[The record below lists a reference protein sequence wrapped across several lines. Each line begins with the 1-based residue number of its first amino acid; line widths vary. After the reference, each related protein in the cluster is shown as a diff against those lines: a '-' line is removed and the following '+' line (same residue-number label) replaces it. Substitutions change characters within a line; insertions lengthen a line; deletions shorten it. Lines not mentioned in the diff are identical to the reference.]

1 MMYLMVFPIPE
12 GLVCVMW
19 YIVGY
24 FISLWLFV
32 TVERCRSLTRW
43 HAVSIS
49 VTTSPIFP
57 SLISKSIVKQ
67 VTWRYDSAGLRHF
80 FPYLILIRL
89 KTEKTAQKYPG
100 QSCCSSSC
108 HFSFFLFF
116 FFSFL
121 NCSSDQISVV
131 PTRSGFCVCVCKSLP
146 SKLRWKQ
153 MIAQHFNSLL
163 VCACALSFGPSVLFQ
178 VVLSCTLA
186 RLEVPVRVL
195 AARQVDTRPSRP
207 PPTRSLHPRRV
218 SPFRRSEPWSK
229 EGSQGE
235 EHLPRKWSFSFPKL
249 TVLQLRKLWRCHH
262 RPTTIP
268 PLPKG
273 LVASL
278 ARSPVSTYSPPSSLF
293 SSFLG
298 HQQFFIVFLHLT
310 TVVTS
315 SFTETGGM
323 VLLCKVCGDIASG
336 FHYGVHACEGCK
348 VRPKKGYI
356 MPRLSFS
363 LCTKNTMTQKTTFTA
378 SILHTL
384 LPQGFF
390 RRSIQQNI
398 HYKMCVK
405 NENCLIMRMN
415 RNRCQHCRF
424 KKCLSVGM
432 SRDGERSCHCMKIF
446 RHK

>member
-1 MMYLMVFPIPE
+1 M
-12 GLVCVMW
+12 
-19 YIVGY
+19 
-24 FISLWLFV
+24 
-32 TVERCRSLTRW
+32 
-43 HAVSIS
+43 
-49 VTTSPIFP
+49 
-57 SLISKSIVKQ
+57 
-67 VTWRYDSAGLRHF
+67 TWAF
-80 FPYLILIRL
+80 FPLSHSYQIKNWKDCTKISRSELLFL
-89 KTEKTAQKYPG
+89 KL
-100 QSCCSSSC
+100 SL
-108 HFSFFLFF
+108 FFLSFF

-249 TVLQLRKLWRCHH
+249 TVLQLRKLRRCHH

-356 MPRLSFS
+356 MPRLSYY
-363 LCTKNTMTQKTTFTA
+363 CVQKTQWDKRHPSQPLFFLPSFHRVSSGAAFSRISTTRCVWRMKTVSSCAWTVTGASTVASRSVSPWACPEMVRDHVIAWRYLDISKFWWIYSHQYFTLA
-378 SILHTL
+378 
-384 LPQGFF
+384 
-390 RRSIQQNI
+390 
-398 HYKMCVK
+398 
-405 NENCLIMRMN
+405 
-415 RNRCQHCRF
+415 
-424 KKCLSVGM
+424 
-432 SRDGERSCHCMKIF
+432 
-446 RHK
+446 